1 VLSSDKNAAIQEGKM
16 GVLVQKEE
24 SQRAGEIAR
33 LSNFCTAPIREK
45 SQPARR
51 WVIFLF
57 VLGSI
62 SVSCFIAQALASQAA
77 APAQTDTA
85 TQAPP
90 DYQVI
95 ILDPL
100 LRFEDI
106 RNESVP
112 PAYAGANDSFESRLL
127 YAARNEVESRKLS
140 VVKPETLS
148 QLAAADLCK
157 QLQTMSSRLARGN
170 INDEARE
177 ILNRLAA
184 INDRHVVL
192 AQFMK
197 VKLGPGRSWNSYS
210 GAITSAMNSTLLQAA
225 LVSCKTG
232 QVLWKN
238 EVLVRKAMRSD
249 SPEFVK
255 ALGLLYQTLES
266 R

>member
-1 VLSSDKNAAIQEGKM
+1 MRRRNRQAL
-16 GVLVQKEE
+16 E
-24 SQRAGEIAR
+24 SVCA
-33 LSNFCTAPIREK
+33 TPIREDLQ
-45 SQPARR
+45 SARR
-51 WVIFLF
+51 WVVYLF

-62 SVSCFIAQALASQAA
+62 SVSCFVTQALASQAV
-77 APAQTDTA
+77 APAKTDET

-100 LRFEDI
+100 VRFENIKD
-106 RNESVP
+106 ESVSQ
-112 PAYAGANDSFESRLL
+112 AYGGPNYSFESRLL
-127 YAARNEVESRKLS
+127 TTGKDAVESQKLS

-148 QLAAADLCK
+148 EPVAADLCK

-177 ILNRLAA
+177 ILNRLTA

-197 VKLGPGRSWNSYS
+197 VKLGPGASWNPYT
-210 GAITSAMNSTLLQAA
+210 GAITSPMNSTLVQAA

-238 EVLVRKAMRSD
+238 EVLVRKVMTVD
-249 SPEFVK
+249 SPDLVK
-255 ALGLLYQTLES
+255 ALGLLYKTLDL

>member
-1 VLSSDKNAAIQEGKM
+1 MRRRNRKALDFMNDTPIHENLQS
-16 GVLVQKEE
+16 
-24 SQRAGEIAR
+24 AG
-33 LSNFCTAPIREK
+33 
-45 SQPARR
+45 R
-51 WVIFLF
+51 WVIFLL

-62 SVSCFIAQALASQAA
+62 SVSCFIAQALASQAT
-77 APAQTDTA
+77 APAKTDAT

-100 LRFEDI
+100 SRFENIKD
-106 RNESVP
+106 ESVP

-127 YAARNEVESRKLS
+127 DTARNEVESRKLN

-148 QLAAADLCK
+148 ELAAADLCK
-157 QLQTMSSRLARGN
+157 QLQSMSSRLARGN
-170 INDEARE
+170 VNDEARE

-197 VKLGPGRSWNSYS
+197 VKMGPGRSWNSFT
-210 GAITSAMNSTLLQAA
+210 GEITSAMNSTLMQAA
-225 LVSCKTG
+225 VVSCKTG

-238 EVLVRKAMRSD
+238 ELLIRKVMKPD
-249 SPEFVK
+249 SPKFVK
-255 ALGLLYQTLES
+255 ALGLLYQTFDL

>member
-1 VLSSDKNAAIQEGKM
+1 
-16 GVLVQKEE
+16 
-24 SQRAGEIAR
+24 
-33 LSNFCTAPIREK
+33 
-45 SQPARR
+45 
-51 WVIFLF
+51 VIFLF

-62 SVSCFIAQALASQAA
+62 SVSCFIAPALASQAT
-77 APAQTDTA
+77 APATTDAT

-100 LRFEDI
+100 ARFENIKD
-106 RNESVP
+106 ESVP

-127 YAARNEVESRKLS
+127 DTARNEVESRKLN

-148 QLAAADLCK
+148 ELAAADLCK
-157 QLQTMSSRLARGN
+157 QLQSMSSRLARGN
-170 INDEARE
+170 VNDEARE

-184 INDRHVVL
+184 INDHHVVL

-197 VKLGPGRSWNSYS
+197 VKLGPGRSWNPNT
-210 GAITSAMNSTLLQAA
+210 GAITSAMNSTLIQAA
-225 LVSCKTG
+225 VVSCKTG

-238 EVLVRKAMRSD
+238 ELLIRKVMKPD

-255 ALGLLYQTLES
+255 ALGLLYQTFDL